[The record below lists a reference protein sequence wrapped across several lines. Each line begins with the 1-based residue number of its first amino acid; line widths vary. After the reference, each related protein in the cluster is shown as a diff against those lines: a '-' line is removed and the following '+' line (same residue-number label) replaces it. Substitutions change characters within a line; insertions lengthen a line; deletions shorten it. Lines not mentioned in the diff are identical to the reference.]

1 MSDELERLVQSA
13 RRHVSPPSPEQ
24 REGIKHAVLSGAAVG
39 GGVSA
44 LTLLVTG
51 LAVVALGV
59 VGALR
64 YADTATQPPQ
74 EQPRSTSEAA
84 PLQADAPSEAAT
96 TSEPEARDVATRL
109 DTPEAVVPPAPRVG
123 APTPA
128 RARATPTSP
137 AGSIDD
143 VQPSQLQLELTL
155 IGEATD
161 SLEAGHLE
169 GANEALRRYDAEVS
183 AGLLATEADVL
194 KVLVLCGTGQLAEA
208 RALAAELQQ
217 QAAGN
222 PALAR
227 LRGSCATP

>member
-13 RRHVSPPSPEQ
+13 RRHVSPPNPEQ

-44 LTLLVTG
+44 LALLVAG

-64 YADTATQPPQ
+64 YADTTPQPTQ
-74 EQPRSTSEAA
+74 EQPRSTADAA
-84 PLQADAPSEAAT
+84 PLQPDVPPEAAT
-96 TSEPEARDVATRL
+96 TSEHEARDVAEHL
-109 DTPEAVVPPAPRVG
+109 DAPEAAVTPAPRIG
-123 APTPA
+123 TPTPTPA
-128 RARATPTSP
+128 RTRATPASST
-137 AGSIDD
+137 DD
-143 VQPSQLQLELTL
+143 GRSSQLQLELTL

-161 SLEAGHLE
+161 SLEAGHLD
-169 GANEALRRYDAEVS
+169 GADEALRRYDAEVS
-183 AGLLATEADVL
+183 GGLLATEADVL

-227 LRGSCATP
+227 LRGSCATQ